1 MTEEQEKIIHE
12 IAKMVL
18 ENQIVW
24 VSAEL
29 GLDLDTLQDL
39 KLELENE

>member
-1 MTEEQEKIIHE
+1 MTEEQKNIIHK

-18 ENQIVW
+18 DNQIVW

-39 KLELENE
+39 KVELENE

>member
-1 MTEEQEKIIHE
+1 MTEEQEKIINK

-18 ENQIVW
+18 DNQIVW

>member
-1 MTEEQEKIIHE
+1 MTEEQEKIIHK

-18 ENQIVW
+18 DNQIVW

-39 KLELENE
+39 KLKLENE

>member
-1 MTEEQEKIIHE
+1 MTEEQEKIINK

-18 ENQIVW
+18 DNQIVW

-29 GLDLDTLQDL
+29 GLDLGTLQDL

>member
-1 MTEEQEKIIHE
+1 MTEEQEKIIHK

-18 ENQIVW
+18 DNQIVW
-24 VSAEL
+24 ISAEL

>member
-1 MTEEQEKIIHE
+1 MTKEQKKIVYK

-18 ENQIVW
+18 DNQIVW
-24 VSAEL
+24 VSSQL
-29 GLDLDTLQDL
+29 GVDLDSLQEL